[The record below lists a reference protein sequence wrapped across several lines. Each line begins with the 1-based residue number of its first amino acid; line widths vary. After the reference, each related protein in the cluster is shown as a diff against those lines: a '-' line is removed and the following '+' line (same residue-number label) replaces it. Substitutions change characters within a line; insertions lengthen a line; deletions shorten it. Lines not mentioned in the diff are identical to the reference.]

1 MLDYRHCDVQTAAQ
15 LDAEIRDIFAL
26 TMVQRGD
33 EISGTLNVYYS
44 DESVKRASLL
54 PHLRGRGVYIAW
66 HKKASAAT
74 AHAPMADT
82 TSPAVPTTNKPV
94 LPPGSVTD

>member
-44 DESVKRASLL
+44 DESVKKASLI
-54 PHLRGRGVYIAW
+54 PHLRARGVDIAW
-66 HKKASAAT
+66 HKKASTAV
-74 AHAPMADT
+74 AHAPMT
-82 TSPAVPTTNKPV
+82 ESTSPAVPTA
-94 LPPGSVTD
+94 